1 MLNEERVILMT
12 HMASYEEGEGKKNVK
27 IGNYFRSDYIA
38 VQVLKSLICGTIVFG
53 IGFALYVLYD
63 FELFMENLYKIDLI
77 VFARRIL
84 IYYAVSVVGYGI
96 LTYII
101 CTYRYAKA
109 KNSLKRYYHN
119 LKKLN
124 SLYGG
129 EGAPRKSAGGRKT
142 KRRGMEE

>member
-12 HMASYEEGEGKKNVK
+12 HMASYECGEGKKNVK

-38 VQVLKSLICGTIVFG
+38 VQVLKSFICGSVA
-53 IGFALYVLYD
+53 FAVIFAIYIFYD
-63 FELFMENLYKIDLI
+63 FEVFMQDLYKMDLLA
-77 VFARRIL
+77 FAENVL
-84 IYYAVSVVGYGI
+84 IYYAVTVAGYCV

-109 KNSLKRYYHN
+109 KNSLKCYYHN
-119 LKKLN
+119 LKKLG

-129 EGAPRKSAGGRKT
+129 DGAAKKPAGGRK
-142 KRRGMEE
+142 